1 MARDPIN
8 RSLETRVSLAEQRID
23 THERE
28 CAVRYK
34 GIEDM
39 FKTLC
44 ERIEDRFDGLD
55 LVIGRTEDEGLRK
68 KVSSLN
74 LDRAKWLG
82 IAAAVGVGGG
92 VLLTVV
98 GWLAAPLLSSLF

>member
-1 MARDPIN
+1 MAQAPGS
-8 RSLETRVSLAEQRID
+8 RSLETRMSLAEQKMEN
-23 THERE
+23 HERE
-28 CAVRYK
+28 CALRYRSLEDAIGDLTSSVREWRGEIMGVLGK
-34 GIEDM
+34 
-39 FKTLC
+39 
-44 ERIEDRFDGLD
+44 
-55 LVIGRTEDEGLRK
+55 TEDEGLRK